1 MPRNR
6 IPHPIELRQEVGRL
20 KSEGKSVPEIA
31 FIHDMDQAQVRGI
44 LSSLAKSSNARS
56 RRARNI
62 EPKVEKKC
70 LTHGGM
76 FMSEG
81 PHNRICPACSH
92 SIKYNS
98 HIAGDYSL
106 AGLR

>member
-1 MPRNR
+1 MPSNR
-6 IPHPIELRQEVGRL
+6 IPHPIELRQEIGRL
-20 KSEGKSVPEIA
+20 KESGLSVPEIA
-31 FIHDMDQAQVRGI
+31 FIHKMTQPQVNGI
-44 LSSLAKSSNARS
+44 LSSITKSANARS

-81 PHNRICPACSH
+81 PHNRICPSCSQ